1 MGSTGHEGNTTP
13 TSSPTTATAATAPP
27 RSPLPIIELLDWHL
41 DRVPDD
47 FEVNESTENV
57 NRVLAAVR
65 DGLRPKTHAELASE
79 RNPLPNPQQPVEGP
93 RTDAR
98 VPKSKAH
105 DLYTSKP
112 LPVNDDEMEDV
123 GFQAAGDGPEHPI
136 ALKSNEII
144 ANLNSSSDK
153 LYQAMTEQR
162 DRFSQEMT
170 QERDRPSQWTKEQRD
185 GLSQEM
191 TQERDKLSQWTKEQ
205 RDGLS
210 QKMTELEDEKNKW
223 WSEGSKRKRLA
234 EELYDRREG
243 LATKDHESRQDE
255 FRLKFDTRLEDATR
269 QIREVA
275 LEERKL
281 QQQDFDAKVQQMQKD
296 FDDKAEQ
303 AQKDSDE
310 MAKRAQIAADSHTT
324 QQVERVIREIQLE
337 ALRTQQAQ
345 NTEYDRR
352 RKQQARRKLNA
363 LDAEDALRINFYE
376 AQRKALEEELA
387 E

>member
-153 LYQAMTEQR
+153 LYQAMT
-162 DRFSQEMT
+162 
-170 QERDRPSQWTKEQRD
+170 EQRD